1 MKATSIIPTDKP
13 MIITTRILNAPRELV
28 FKVLTDPN
36 HIAEFWGPNGF
47 TNIIQSID
55 VREGGEWLF
64 TMVGPDGT
72 AYPNRVIYRK
82 IVPPSLLSFDHDGG
96 EGSPPD
102 HAFKNEIELFEEGKS
117 TRIEMRLMVKTIAQ
131 RDGLLGYAP
140 EGGRQNLDRLS
151 AHLDVLQAAPQD
163 CFIISRSFPVSRQRL
178 YQACSNAEEM
188 LAWFSP
194 PGAKTIKAELDF
206 KPGGTFFYGMQM
218 PDGNM
223 MYGKSLYVEIVPN
236 EKIIYY
242 TRFADKDGNIIS
254 HPMSPTWP
262 KELHTTFLFADEGEN
277 NCHLSVIWNY
287 DGTDPAQKSTFMG
300 AKSGMRMGWTG
311 TLDGLTNYLRKK

>member
-1 MKATSIIPTDKP
+1 MNATSIIPTDKP

-47 TNIIQSID
+47 TNIIQSMD

-64 TMVGPDGT
+64 TMTGPDGSV
-72 AYPNRVIYRK
+72 YPNRITYRK
-82 IVPPSLLSFDHDGG
+82 VIPPSFIGVDHDGG
-96 EGSPPD
+96 EGSPPE

-117 TRIEMRLMVKTIAQ
+117 TRIEMRLIVKTIAQ
-131 RDGLLGYAP
+131 RDGFVGYAE
-140 EGGRQNLDRLS
+140 EGGRQNLDRLA
-151 AHLDVLQAAPQD
+151 AHLDILQAAPQD
-163 CFIISRSFPVSRQRL
+163 CFMISRSFPVSRQRL

-206 KPGGTFFYGMQM
+206 KAGGTFFYGMQM

-242 TRFADKDGNIIS
+242 TRFADEHGNIIS

-262 KELHTTFLFADEGEN
+262 KEMHTTFLFADEGETN
-277 NCHLSVIWNY
+277 SHLTVIWNY
-287 DGTDPAQKSTFMG
+287 DGDDPLQKSTFMG
-300 AKSGMRMGWTG
+300 AKSGMRLGWTG
-311 TLDGLTNYLRKK
+311 TLDGLTNYFRKK